1 MCPVSGRS
9 GFSLVE
15 LVVAMA
21 VIGVVA
27 GAVHSG
33 LTRQQR
39 AFRAIAAMVAMR
51 ADVRDAAAVLES
63 DLRPMS
69 PLDTIPLAADS
80 AIEFYGVL
88 GSSVSCDSAPGYTVR
103 IPPERLASG
112 AVLTALLASPD
123 SGDQLL
129 LYSDDS
135 AHVAGE
141 PRWERHAIASVSTQ
155 AASLACP
162 PSTGFTAAGD
172 ASEPAYIIALRREA
186 SAGVRRGAPVR
197 FVRRNRYSLYRSASR
212 WYLGNRRCNAVG
224 PSVCGVIQPLSGPYA
239 PYSASGVSGI
249 GLRYFDSDRAPLA
262 PAVARVRA
270 ARLDIS
276 VRSAAAMIARPGL
289 ATALQ
294 YEDSARISLALRN
307 RD

>member
-1 MCPVSGRS
+1 MRPVSERG

-21 VIGVVA
+21 VLGVVA
-27 GAVHSG
+27 GAIHSG
-33 LTRQQR
+33 LSRQQR
-39 AFRAIAAMVAMR
+39 VFRAIASMVAMR

-63 DLRPMS
+63 DLRTIS

-80 AIEFYGVL
+80 AVEFYGML

-129 LYSDDS
+129 MYNDDS
-135 AHVAGE
+135 AYVAGE

-162 PSTGFTAAGD
+162 SSTGFTAAGD
-172 ASEPAYIIALRREA
+172 ATEPAYLIVLRREA
-186 SAGVRRGAPVR
+186 SAGIRRGAPVR
-197 FVRRNRYSLYRSASR
+197 FIRRSRYSLYRSASR
-212 WYLGNRRCNAVG
+212 WYLGSRRCNAVG
-224 PSVCGVIQPLSGPYA
+224 PSVCGVVQPLSGPYA
-239 PYSASGVSGI
+239 PYSASGAGGI
-249 GLRYFDSDRAPLA
+249 GLRYFDSDRAPLT
-262 PAVARVRA
+262 PAEARVRA

-276 VRSAAAMIARPGL
+276 VRSAAAMMTRPGL
-289 ATALQ
+289 ATVLQ
-294 YEDSARISLALRN
+294 YEDSARLSLALRN